1 MKKRILIILVC
12 LIPAL
17 SLWAEVTDTEQSL
30 FDKGQKALED
40 TLYNVAEVYYLNFL
54 TQFPQ
59 SELRSDAQL
68 GLAQALYY
76 EKRHKDAVK
85 LLQTNVK
92 SAPKNLQAEYRFWLA
107 ETCSKLGRPDEAA
120 KGFEQLLADSPMD
133 KRADDARYSLAWI
146 YSQQNR
152 FDEATV
158 LLKTVQK
165 NERADLAARA
175 ALGLAMIPYF
185 QKNLDEAE
193 KNLNAV
199 VKKFPKTPAAIEA
212 KSQLAQIAFEKGNE
226 TVAIQRYQEIT
237 ESDQPGASEFVEEA
251 LLRIGDIYEKQKK
264 YADAVVAYERAF
276 KKTRFETVKMQAL
289 EKFVSTAEKNDRAD
303 FAADKLKAWS
313 DDPKNP
319 MSDDLS
325 LALVKLLR
333 KAGKGEKASAE
344 LDDFFERFPQSE
356 LTAEALLEQGG
367 ILEQGGTPEQAIL
380 VYQKVLNATKV
391 PELQAEAYFKIAAIQ
406 RIQGNADEAAK
417 TYQRAA
423 ALKGADDLAV
433 QAWWENGQAQM
444 KAQNWAAATATF
456 DKLIK
461 KYPDDPRARE
471 ASLQIA
477 AIAFQ
482 RGQFDQAIQDYDDF
496 IQKYGNAD
504 TLTPRALSGKIQALS
519 RKPDWNALLAA
530 SRNFLRDFPSHESA
544 PQVKLYQGFAL
555 EGVGK
560 VDEALKEF
568 ENLVKDHPNTEA
580 GAMAGMRSA
589 ERFFSQK
596 NYAKAQEQFALVGKN
611 FPNSSVASDAAYFV
625 ALSAYKF
632 KQDLNEAKK
641 LAAKYL
647 ELYPN
652 GTHSFEARMLQ
663 GDILTEQ
670 QDYAGALVVYENL
683 IGSTDIAKRPDLT
696 PLYLSAMGRKG
707 ELLRIL
713 EKYDGAISTF
723 QSILDLPNVDLEMV
737 YNTEV
742 QIARCYE
749 KKGDRTKA
757 LEHYLNVI
765 YGDKATLQSAES
777 FWYAKAGLN
786 AATLKEEQ
794 KDFSGA
800 AKILQR
806 MVKSNSS
813 CKTIATERLKQI
825 RDLHPEL
832 P

>member
-1 MKKRILIILVC
+1 MKKRILIFLAC
-12 LIPAL
+12 LMPAL
-17 SLWAEVTDTEQSL
+17 SLWAEVSDAEQGL

-40 TLYNVAEVYYLNFL
+40 TVYNVAEVYYLNFL

-68 GLAQALYY
+68 GLAQSLFFQ
-76 EKRHKDAVK
+76 KRYKDAVK
-85 LLQTNVK
+85 LLEVNSK
-92 SAPKNLQAEYRFWLA
+92 SAPKRIQPDYRFWLA
-107 ETCSKLGRPDEAA
+107 ETQSKLGRIEEAA
-120 KGFEQLLADSPMD
+120 RGFEQLLSDAPMD
-133 KRADDARYSLAWI
+133 KRADDARYGLAWI

-199 VKKFPKTPAAIEA
+199 VKKYPKVPAAIEA
-212 KSQLAQIAFEKGNE
+212 KNQLAQIAFEKGNDAL
-226 TVAIQRYQEIT
+226 AIQRYQEIT
-237 ESDQPGASEFVEEA
+237 ESDLPGSSEFVEEA

-264 YADAVVAYERAF
+264 YSDALVAYERAF
-276 KKTRFETVKMQAL
+276 KKTRFENVKMQAL
-289 EKFVSTAEKNDRAD
+289 EKFVSTAEKNDRVE

-319 MSDDLS
+319 LSDDLS
-325 LALVKLLR
+325 LALIKLWR
-333 KAGKGEKASAE
+333 KAGKNERASAE
-344 LDDFFERFPQSE
+344 LDDFFERFAQSE
-356 LTAEALLEQGG
+356 LAAEVMLEQGA
-367 ILEQGGTPEQAIL
+367 ILEQAGAPEQAIV
-380 VYQKVLNATKV
+380 VYQKVPAATKS

-406 RIQGNADEAAK
+406 RAQGNADEASK

-423 ALKGADDLAV
+423 ALKGAEDLAV

-444 KAQNWAAATATF
+444 KAQNWVAATATF

-461 KYPDDPRARE
+461 KFPDDPRARE

-477 AIAFQ
+477 SIYFQ
-482 RGQFDQAIQDYDDF
+482 RGQFDQSIQVYGDF
-496 IQKYGNAD
+496 IQKQGLAD
-504 TLTPRALSGKIQALS
+504 PLTPRAMFGKIQVLS
-519 RKPDWNALLAA
+519 RKPDWSALLSA
-530 SRNFLRDFPSHESA
+530 SEEFLADFPMHENA
-544 PQVKLYQGFAL
+544 AQVKLYRGFAFM
-555 EGVGK
+555 GTGK
-560 VDEALKEF
+560 TAEALKEF
-568 ENLVKDHPNTEA
+568 EALVKAHPNTEA
-580 GAMAGMRSA
+580 GALAQMRSA
-589 ERFFSQK
+589 EHYFSQK
-596 NYAKAQEQFALVGKN
+596 NFAKAQEQFALVGKN
-611 FPNSSVASDAAYFV
+611 FPNSAVAPDAAYFA
-625 ALSAYKF
+625 ALAAYKF
-632 KQDLNEAKK
+632 KQDLNEAKR
-641 LAAKYL
+641 LAARYL
-647 ELYPN
+647 ELYPS
-652 GTHSFEARMLQ
+652 GTHSFQARMLQ

-670 QDYAGALVVYENL
+670 QDYAGALVVFENL
-683 IGSTDIAKRPDLT
+683 IGGTDTAKRPDLT
-696 PLYLSAMGRKG
+696 PFYLSAIGRKG

-713 EKYDGAISTF
+713 EKYDDAIVAF
-723 QSILDLPNVDLEMV
+723 QSILDLPNVDVEMV

-742 QIARCYE
+742 QIAKCFE

-765 YGDKATLQSAES
+765 YGDKATPQSSES

-806 MVKSNSS
+806 LIKANAS
-813 CKTIATERLKQI
+813 CKTIAMERLKQLK
-825 RDLHPEL
+825 DLHPEL